1 MESTSRKRRRET
13 GDTGNEDESHEKYE
27 NENQQE
33 YDDDD
38 DDESDDDQQGYE
50 SPSLQEYDDD
60 ILEDQV
66 RPRKR
71 RPQAKVYEYLR
82 PSTKALEMRVMLPL
96 KSTHDYLTAPPSP
109 PKSLP
114 TVTTITDTDSNRND
128 AARTSN
134 MQAIDG
140 SESQDEEDPYD
151 WYDRTIKMY
160 QEIDEVILKR
170 LVKDVIMPITS
181 GYEANRW
188 KELIFK
194 HKEALLMTVLKKG
207 ARKTIDRLVLQGTY
221 LNTIAPTHGDVQSI
235 PMAQYRD
242 GTSGVEGLSQE
253 EKEELAARAIKAGAS
268 FGEVRYSKQCT
279 SCVIQGF
286 DCSGHKPICSQ
297 CYYSSSRTTR
307 SLSRNASPTG
317 GPIPS
322 SCSYPVD
329 GKPLVP
335 AYVFRSL
342 MEQAEEESKADE
354 DKRLPLTKVQ
364 KAIQKMAVSKDE
376 SEDVGWKINFK
387 GRPIMDKNPASGVD
401 YLIKSSSARS
411 ALGDSKKFTDVTI
424 RDVAL
429 KIEDQEPL
437 KKEREEKDDVG
448 EKAVGSVR
456 PLTAKKVKKGRR
468 KHKRAK
474 WIERAL
480 FQEDE
485 HALLQKDE
493 HALHRED
500 EQVKGDS
507 VSVVQEPPKLNR
519 RVDRPIRL
527 LSGKE
532 SMIRLEGEH
541 GTNDEGRKEETF
553 ISFSR
558 NSRETLIDEYNRRDF
573 VDSESLLKGV
583 KSKVKVAETTSGV
596 WTVGDRDGTGAT
608 TELTDTAA
616 AAATKTG
623 EATVAVPP
631 VKDPKYDVVELDV
644 GGAKIKRRVR
654 VTNVKRD
661 PTGKKKMKIL
671 AYRKRMAK
679 TFRPWVAHKNEKVI
693 PSACDIPETSFL
705 QAIHFYASYY
715 YTHACPCPDVFEA
728 MDLTSH
734 IALGMIIQEVI
745 SDFAFKLGKESQL
758 EDIEVKQERMDYEK
772 NLSEWNKIIESGG
785 KIPKR
790 DEAKE
795 TMTEIKE
802 QISVEKAYRR
812 KYEYEFKKDKSL
824 AVIGRR
830 TTIGGW
836 IQRKIEKQR
845 KEENEYIERSRKH
858 YNATGILGADEDDGD
873 ASMDKDDDG
882 TDPEIQ
888 KRQNKKSID
897 VNNDYWEELRYLKQH
912 RFKPDTMFSERF
924 LVNGY
929 DSGREQSYDSGV
941 ESGGQGEQSRS
952 SQDEV
957 DSDTDMGDGT
967 RPKKSQQGSQLRARP
982 SFAFES
988 DDEEYVSEDGSVVQ
1002 DSDNDDATSK
1012 TTRSRYSMD
1021 TSDESSGG
1029 ERGEDDDEI
1038 ESEAGHDIAPKTKSA
1053 RHSVDTS
1060 DGSDGDKGDDEVES
1074 EGGHDTNAKDRETSV
1089 AKERDIDSSNR
1100 VEEDEDDS
1108 DVHMEEPPQVIAPA
1122 PRSHATTSTPAR
1134 TNYDKLNEIVSDS
1147 EKGSNSEEESE
1158 DEGYDVP
1165 SSVLTTLS
1173 DTRFGNM
1180 FGRGHDNDDEDED
1193 DNDDDDEVTNNGV
1206 ISQVVVD
1213 DSSSE
1218 DEGNVVGPS
1227 ESEEDE
1233 E

>member
-13 GDTGNEDESHEKYE
+13 GDTGSEDESQGEYE
-27 NENQQE
+27 NESQQE

-38 DDESDDDQQGYE
+38 DDDKSDDDQQGYE
-50 SPSLQEYDDD
+50 SSSLQEDDD
-60 ILEDQV
+60 EILKDQV
-66 RPRKR
+66 QPRKR
-71 RPQAKVYEYLR
+71 KPAAEVFEYLR
-82 PSTKALEMRVMLPL
+82 LSTKALEMRAILPL
-96 KSTHDYLTAPPSP
+96 TSTHDYLTAPPSP
-109 PKSLP
+109 PKSLSAFA
-114 TVTTITDTDSNRND
+114 TMTDPGSDRGNATR
-128 AARTSN
+128 ASN

-140 SESQDEEDPYD
+140 SESQDEKDPYD

-160 QEIDEVILKR
+160 QEIDEVILKS
-170 LVKDVIMPITS
+170 LIKDVILPVTS

-188 KELIFK
+188 KDLIFK
-194 HKEALLMTVLKKG
+194 HKEALLMTTLKRG

-221 LNTIAPTHGDVQSI
+221 LNTVAPTHRDVQSI
-235 PMAQYRD
+235 PMAQYRE
-242 GTSGVEGLSQE
+242 GTSGVEGLNQE

-297 CYYSSSRTTR
+297 CYYSSSRTTH
-307 SLSRNASPTG
+307 SLSRNASPTN

-376 SEDVGWKINFK
+376 NEDVGWKINFK

-429 KIEDQEPL
+429 KIEDPEPL
-437 KKEREEKDDVG
+437 KKEWEEKDDVG
-448 EKAVGSVR
+448 ENAVGSVG
-456 PLTAKKVKKGRR
+456 PLTVKKTKKGHRR
-468 KHKRAK
+468 HKRAK

-493 HALHRED
+493 GALHRED
-500 EQVKGDS
+500 EQVKDDS
-507 VSVVQEPPKLNR
+507 VNVVHEPPKLNR

-541 GTNDEGRKEETF
+541 GINDEGRKEETF

-558 NSRETLIDEYNRRDF
+558 NSRETLIDERNRRHF

-596 WTVGDRDGTGAT
+596 WTVADRDGAGAA
-608 TELTDTAA
+608 TELADTAA

-623 EATVAVPP
+623 EATTAVPP

-654 VTNVKRD
+654 VTKVKRD
-661 PTGKKKMKIL
+661 PTGKKKMKIM

-679 TFRPWVAHKNEKVI
+679 TFRPWIAHKSEKVI

-758 EDIEVKQERMDYEK
+758 EDIEVKQERLEYEK
-772 NLSEWNKIIESGG
+772 NLSEWKKIIESGG

-790 DEAKE
+790 DEARE

-802 QISVEKAYRR
+802 QISVEKAYRTR
-812 KYEYEFKKDKSL
+812 YEDEYKRDKKLSL
-824 AVIGRR
+824 VGR
-830 TTIGGW
+830 TTTIRGW
-836 IQRKIEKQR
+836 IYRKIEEQR

-873 ASMDKDDDG
+873 ASMDEDDR
-882 TDPEIQ
+882 TDSEIQ
-888 KRQNKKSID
+888 KCQDKKSID
-897 VNNDYWEELRYLKQH
+897 VNNNYWEELRYLKQY
-912 RFKPDTMFSERF
+912 RFKPDTTLSERF

-941 ESGGQGEQSRS
+941 ESGGQRGQSRS

-967 RPKKSQQGSQLRARP
+967 RPKKSEQGSQLRARP

-988 DDEEYVSEDGSVVQ
+988 DDEEYVSEDGSIIQ

-1021 TSDESSGG
+1021 TSDESSGD
-1029 ERGEDDDEI
+1029 ERGGNDDET
-1038 ESEAGHDIAPKTKSA
+1038 ESEVEHDIAPKTKSV

-1060 DGSDGDKGDDEVES
+1060 DDDGEVES
-1074 EGGHDTNAKDRETSV
+1074 KAGDGTNVKSRETSV
-1089 AKERDIDSSNR
+1089 AEETDNDSSNG
-1100 VEEDEDDS
+1100 VEEAEDDS
-1108 DVHMEEPPQVIAPA
+1108 DVQMEEPPQTIAPP
-1122 PRSHATTSTPAR
+1122 PRSHATASTSAR

-1158 DEGYDVP
+1158 DERYDMP

-1173 DTRFGNM
+1173 DTRFGKM
-1180 FGRGHDNDDEDED
+1180 FGRGHDNDDDEDED

-1227 ESEEDE
+1227 ESEEE